1 MFSILGL
8 LATGE
13 TDLDLDR
20 KGDFVRFCGTSSFLT
35 GSVGK
40 SNGLFGMNKPFGNPD
55 TPGKL
60 GGRPAAAK
68 LDVNEDKLFGKPPA
82 ILEIRLEDSPGDTP
96 GIRLDDKDVK
106 GPGLDTG
113 GRGNLGIGGPPG
125 IPGPPLR
132 GGTPP
137 LSNCPK
143 AAADCGGTPGRL
155 GNLNPGGITGVIP
168 AIGLFTFGTGSPF
181 FSASSIFCS
190 SEG

>member
-1 MFSILGL
+1 M
-8 LATGE
+8 GE

-40 SNGLFGMNKPFGNPD
+40 SRGLFGINNPLD
-55 TPGKL
+55 NPGTPGKF

-68 LDVNEDKLFGKPPA
+68 LDVNDDKLVGKLPAKLDAKLEGKP
-82 ILEIRLEDSPGDTP
+82 GDMP
-96 GIRLDDKDVK
+96 GIILDGKDVCC
-106 GPGLDTG
+106 PGLDAG
-113 GRGNLGIGGPPG
+113 GSGNLGIGGPPG
-125 IPGPPLR
+125 IPGPPVR

-137 LSNCPK
+137 LSSCPK
-143 AAADCGGTPGRL
+143 AAADCGGTPGIL

-168 AIGLFTFGTGSPF
+168 AIGLFTFGGGRPF

-190 SEG
+190 NEG